1 MHFLFPHF
9 AHLHLH
15 TQLHTQHTLLHLLTW
30 HPRFALLP
38 FSPFVHLSMAI
49 IAGDSGSVYFFR
61 VINKVSK
68 YPFKISLTT
77 DLSGTMP
84 ACP

>member
-49 IAGDSGSVYFFR
+49 IAGDS
-61 VINKVSK
+61 
-68 YPFKISLTT
+68 
-77 DLSGTMP
+77 
-84 ACP
+84 